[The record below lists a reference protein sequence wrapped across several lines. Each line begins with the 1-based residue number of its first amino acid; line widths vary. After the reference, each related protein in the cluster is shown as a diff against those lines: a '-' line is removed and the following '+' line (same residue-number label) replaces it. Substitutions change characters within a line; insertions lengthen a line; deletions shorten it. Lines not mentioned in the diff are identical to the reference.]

1 MGHTTTYESHTTHHH
16 NTNTSNMEDGGY
28 RVVG

>member
-16 NTNTSNMEDGGY
+16 NNTSNMEDGGY